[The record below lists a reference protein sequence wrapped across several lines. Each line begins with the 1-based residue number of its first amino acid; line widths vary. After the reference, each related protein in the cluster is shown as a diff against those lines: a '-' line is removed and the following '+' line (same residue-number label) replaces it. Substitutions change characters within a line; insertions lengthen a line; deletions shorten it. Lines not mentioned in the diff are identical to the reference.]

1 MDIIIGMIITFF
13 VLIFSIFKGIFVGFP
28 LLLAFFIFA
37 CISLRRGFTLKNII
51 KMSID
56 GGKKSFIVLT
66 IFVLIGSIT
75 GIWMASGTVPAI
87 IYYGVTYM
95 NPNYFILYAF
105 IISCVVSFIL
115 GTSLGTVSTV
125 GVALILMAKSG
136 NVNINIAAGAII
148 AGSYFGDRCSP
159 MSSSANLIAN
169 LTKTNLYTNIWNMF
183 KTSIIPFILSIVIYF
198 VISLNQP
205 LNLIQNNIDIE
216 ITTIFK
222 INWIILLPAITI
234 LVFSL
239 FRINV
244 KISMFIS
251 IMLASIIA
259 IISQQNTPIEVLKFI
274 FLGFRLDQ
282 ASSLKNILKG
292 GGIISMWKPALV
304 VFVSCALAGI
314 FSGTNMLKKIEDIL
328 MKAKTRYVLFI
339 YTTITSIVTAAFG
352 CNQSIAIVLTHHL
365 MNKSYDEKNIDKYKL
380 SIDLENTAVVLAAL
394 IPWNIAAF
402 VPTMTMEVSSTGFMP
417 YAFYLY
423 LVPIINMLHLK
434 ISEIKHRKLTLANHK
449 YNSTIKTD
457 LS

>member
-1 MDIIIGMIITFF
+1 MDIIIGMIITFC
-13 VLIFSIFKGIFVGFP
+13 VLIFAIFKGIFVGFP
-28 LLLAFFIFA
+28 LLLVFFIFA
-37 CISLRRGFTLKNII
+37 YISLRRGFLLNDVI

-56 GGKKSFIVLT
+56 GGKKSFIVLN

-87 IYYGVTYM
+87 IYYGITYM
-95 NPNYFILYAF
+95 NPNFFILYTF
-105 IISCVVSFIL
+105 IISCAVSFIL

-136 NVNINIAAGAII
+136 NVNVNIAAGAII

-169 LTKTNLYTNIWNMF
+169 LTKTNLYTNIFNMF
-183 KTSIIPFILSIVIYF
+183 KTSIIPFILSVVIYLI
-198 VISLNQP
+198 ISLKQP
-205 LNLIQNNIDIE
+205 LNLIQNNIDTELI
-216 ITTIFK
+216 TIFQ
-222 INWIILLPAITI
+222 INWIILLPSITI

-251 IMLASIIA
+251 IVIASIIA
-259 IISQQNTPIEVLKFI
+259 IIFQQNTPIEVLKFI
-274 FLGFRLDQ
+274 LLGFRLDD

-304 VFVSCALAGI
+304 VFISCALAGI
-314 FSGTNMLKKIEDIL
+314 FSGTNMLKKVEDIL
-328 MKAKTRYVLFI
+328 MKAKTRYALFI
-339 YTTITSIVTAAFG
+339 YTTITSIITAAFG
-352 CNQSIAIVLTHHL
+352 CNQSISIVLTHHL
-365 MNKSYDEKNIDKYKL
+365 MSKSYEDKNIDKYKL
-380 SIDLENTAVVLAAL
+380 SIDLENTAILLSAL

-402 VPTMTMEVSSTGFMP
+402 VPTTTMEVSSIGFVP

-423 LVPIINMLHLK
+423 LVPIVSMLTLK
-434 ISEIKHRKLTLANHK
+434 FSEIKHRKLFIANHE
-449 YNSTIKTD
+449 NNNTIKTD
-457 LS
+457 LP